1 MRDISSVAEFRD
13 FMRHLPGANDSAGQA
28 LNINADIAAGA
39 IAGALRANQMLFMTD
54 VPGIYAQWPDKDS
67 LISEVSVAELKDM
80 TFADGMVPKVEAAIN
95 AVESGATS
103 ARIMDG
109 TSLLAFTDA
118 LQGKGGTWV
127 RQ

>member
-1 MRDISSVAEFRD
+1 
-13 FMRHLPGANDSAGQA
+13 
-28 LNINADIAAGA
+28 
-39 IAGALRANQMLFMTD
+39 
-54 VPGIYAQWPDKDS
+54 
-67 LISEVSVAELKDM
+67 LKEM